1 MMIEYQML
9 HRCSPWSWRSW
20 YPLSE
25 GRPLQLIQTS
35 AVSLPA
41 AASSGVASTWC
52 STEPAIFSYSG
63 LESALQS
70 RPMIGFFLPSAPP
83 RARRLL
89 TKKWN
94 APNPAKVLSR
104 GGECFLSIL
113 SPLLEPFP
121 ETLRPR
127 AVPRACRDN
136 SWENMRV

>member
-1 MMIEYQML
+1 MIIEYQML

-25 GRPLQLIQTS
+25 DPPLQLIQTS

-52 STEPAIFSYSG
+52 STVPAIFSYSG

-70 RPMIGFFLPSAPP
+70 RPTIGLFLPSAPP

-94 APNPAKVLSR
+94 APQSSQKCFLTATNASCPSCPHFQNPFQKRFVRVLSQKHV
-104 GGECFLSIL
+104 
-113 SPLLEPFP
+113 
-121 ETLRPR
+121 ETTLGKI
-127 AVPRACRDN
+127 
-136 SWENMRV
+136 